1 MGNKRLTIL
10 QINDTHGYLEEHQ
23 EMFWDAGGKRH
34 AIKSAATPKSAV
46 ISNKSETNAA
56 RLSPSGSFSFEKNN
70 QNDTGK

>member
-34 AIKSAATPKSAV
+34 AKVGGYAKISGCFKQVRNERCTIVV
-46 ISNKSETNAA
+46 I
-56 RLSPSGSFSFEKNN
+56 RQFFF
-70 QNDTGK
+70 